1 MRKSQTLTIEGQ
13 TKLVIFGRNKLKY
26 RVGLKQTLLCETLV
40 NIEGKQTNKSKNT
53 ETYPWFENTF
63 KKLLS
68 KTFNFTVK
76 ILIETCKHF

>member
-1 MRKSQTLTIEGQ
+1 LKKGQILTIEGQ

-53 ETYPWFENTF
+53 EAYTRLRKPKSYC
-63 KKLLS
+63 L
-68 KTFNFTVK
+68 K
-76 ILIETCKHF
+76 IIYC